1 MGKSNIMNTMRDNI
15 NDKVLKEQTEVAK
28 NKLLDDINK
37 LNVEE
42 QIDTAAE

>member
-1 MGKSNIMNTMRDNI
+1 MGKSNIMNNMRDNI

-42 QIDTAAE
+42 YNETSAE